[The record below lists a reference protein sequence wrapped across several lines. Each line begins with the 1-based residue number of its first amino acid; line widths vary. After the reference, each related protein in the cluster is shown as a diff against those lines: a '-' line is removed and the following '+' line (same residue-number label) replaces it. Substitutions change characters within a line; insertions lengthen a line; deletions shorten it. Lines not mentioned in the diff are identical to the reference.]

1 VLCTSVL
8 LSIPLRSVG
17 LAKVKHALFGL
28 GVAIG
33 CAHAER
39 SHQTLTAA
47 QVSVTLIRKFVTDQ
61 CDLSGSRVLCC
72 GNYPGPDT
80 NGLPGTRKQRVLTL
94 SIQMTYEL
102 DKHNGEVVI
111 RINVPFTFVY
121 VHGHFT
127 FWKWRKKLRLSIITC
142 V

>member
-1 VLCTSVL
+1 
-8 LSIPLRSVG
+8 
-17 LAKVKHALFGL
+17 LFGL

-61 CDLSGSRVLCC
+61 CDLSGSRVLGC
-72 GNYPGPDT
+72 GNYPGADF
-80 NGLPGTRKQRVLTL
+80 NGLPGTRKQRVLAL

-111 RINVPFTFVY
+111 RINVSFTFVY
-121 VHGHFT
+121 VH
-127 FWKWRKKLRLSIITC
+127 
-142 V
+142 